1 MNKLKKNLQILGG
14 VYIRMIT
21 IKNLNTVS
29 RKATIDI
36 DYEDAL
42 CLLNSLYQLSRFEDI
57 EKEKNFNE
65 VYSNIIMLHS
75 LLKHSHI
82 PEWELQ
88 QMYINYIGNKLPEE
102 EYDG

>member
-1 MNKLKKNLQILGG
+1 
-14 VYIRMIT
+14 MII

-42 CLLNSLYQLSRFEDI
+42 CLLSSLYQLSKFDDI
-57 EKEKNFNE
+57 EKDENFNR
-65 VYSNIIMLHS
+65 VYSNIMMLHS

-82 PEWELQ
+82 PDWELQ
-88 QMYINYIGNKLPEE
+88 QMYKLVIGNKLPEE